1 MSDMKK
7 IFDWVITLVLAVLL
21 SLGVRTYIA
30 EARWIPS
37 PSMLPTL
44 QIGDRLLIEKVSLK
58 LNGISRGDIIVFDA
72 PTASKLEQVMIK
84 RVIGLPGDT
93 VSIKNSV
100 VYINGTPLEEP
111 YELEKPK
118 DDFKPYKIPENSVFV
133 MGDNRNN
140 SFDSRYWGEVPLN
153 HVIGKALVR
162 FYPLNTAMLF

>member
-1 MSDMKK
+1 MTDMKK
-7 IFDWVITLVLAVLL
+7 IFDWIITIALAVLL

-44 QIGDRLLIEKVSLK
+44 QIGDRLLIEKVTLK
-58 LNGISRGDIIVFDA
+58 LNGISRGDIIVFEA
-72 PTASKLEQVMIK
+72 PQASKLEQVMIK

-93 VSIKNSV
+93 VSIRNSV

-140 SFDSRYWGEVPLN
+140 SFDSRYWGEVPVD